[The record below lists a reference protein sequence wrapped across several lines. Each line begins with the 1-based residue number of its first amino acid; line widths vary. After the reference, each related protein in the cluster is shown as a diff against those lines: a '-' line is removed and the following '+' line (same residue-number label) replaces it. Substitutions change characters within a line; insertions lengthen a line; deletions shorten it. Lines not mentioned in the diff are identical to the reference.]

1 MKQFQRS
8 VCVLLSLLCFCVA
21 ALPISAEESGYA
33 RVTVLGNASV
43 EAPADSAVIRF
54 ELSSY
59 SRTVERARA
68 DNDARLLRVREALQ
82 AYGAVSEEG
91 FYTRESFSGV
101 RFCVTRCLSL
111 TTERV
116 DEMEAIL
123 SCLHTLGVDAISET
137 AYFCKDTASYE
148 AEALKLAVADAKMRA
163 SVLGCEGEPSEIHDL
178 GCFCCPYV
186 MQNATQ
192 CTPTVR
198 VETSVEICFF
208 SSGAQ

>member
-1 MKQFQRS
+1 MKQLRRFL
-8 VCVLLSLLCFCVA
+8 CLLLSLFCFVVA
-21 ALPISAEESGYA
+21 AFPISAEECA

-43 EAPADSAVIRF
+43 EAPADSAAIRF

-59 SRTVERARA
+59 SRTVERART

-198 VETSVEICFF
+198 VETSVEICF
-208 SSGAQ
+208 SPSGAQ